1 MLVKLIHLFLSKAR
15 VTIVNVTE
23 PSLKGWGAVAMAVS
37 SIFITRSAIT
47 GLIGEP
53 IAHPK
58 IFFVIEDV
66 VFEEVVIE
74 NKI

>member
-23 PSLKGWGAVAMAVS
+23 APLKGWGAVAMAVS
-37 SIFITRSAIT
+37 SIFITRSAIKGT
-47 GLIGEP
+47 
-53 IAHPK
+53 HRTSQD
-58 IFFVIEDV
+58 FFVIEDV